1 MVNPLPVKGSAVHK
15 EYNGKNTV
23 YTFLV
28 VLTAALTGLLLGYDN
43 GNSLNFFHR
52 IVAILLSLHKGLK
65 YLRLLCG

>member
-1 MVNPLPVKGSAVHK
+1 MVNPLPVKGAAVYK

-43 GNSLNFFHR
+43 GNSLK
-52 IVAILLSLHKGLK
+52 SSPS
-65 YLRLLCG
+65 